1 LGRARMNLSRYGFH
15 GHRALH
21 PAVLDERTG
30 DEPFVVPGDGGV
42 LERGLTQGMQ
52 HMEAGLAR
60 GEPRALFLHSAE
72 RADSDVA
79 VPIAAPGTAP
89 VLESQQLFGGFL
101 HEGFH
106 GILIAQPVPTGNRV
120 VGMIGQGVAG
130 FDYRSSAA
138 LGGNGVAAHRVN
150 LGDHSDIEA
159 GIHLRDSNRGA
170 ETGPAATDNE
180 NVVGRNVH
188 YSASSGSAGM
198 EPDEL
203 ILATLG

>member
-1 LGRARMNLSRYGFH
+1 
-15 GHRALH
+15 
-21 PAVLDERTG
+21 
-30 DEPFVVPGDGGV
+30 
-42 LERGLTQGMQ
+42 MQ
-52 HMEAGLAR
+52 HMEAGLVR

-79 VPIAAPGTAP
+79 VRIAAPGTAP

-120 VGMIGQGVAG
+120 VGMIVQGVAG

-159 GIHLRDSNRGA
+159 GVYLPGSKRGA
-170 ETGPAATDNE
+170 GDGPPAPHDE
-180 NVVGRNVH
+180 KGGGRKVH
-188 YSASSGSAGM
+188 YFSSSRSGRIEA
-198 EPDEL
+198 D
-203 ILATLG
+203 